1 MRSLLLLAFLIPL
14 SGLVSGQQDEKKE
27 PAKENPTFAI
37 GKDLPGHLNP
47 FNVNGASKRRFHDP
61 IGPHGLDPFVLILTS
76 DVRFSEELKKLL
88 VDLDNAIEK
97 NPTVRLGACAV
108 FFSKEIPNV
117 VTDDDARES
126 LAGELDAL
134 AKDLM
139 LKHVIL
145 AIDSADNA
153 ETFKSYLEGTHIF
166 LIHKLRIQGIY
177 GGEKLIPETV
187 TKLMTTLADKMGA
200 KRK

>member
-1 MRSLLLLAFLIPL
+1 MRSLLLLAFLLPL
-14 SGLVSGQQDEKKE
+14 AGLGSGRQDEKKE
-27 PAKENPTFAI
+27 PAKDKDTFTI

-76 DVRFSEELKKLL
+76 DVKFSDDLKKLL
-88 VDLDNAIEK
+88 QDLDNTIEK

-126 LAGELDAL
+126 LAGDLDAL
-134 AKDLM
+134 AKDLA

-166 LIHKLRIQGIY
+166 LIHKLRLQGLY
-177 GGEKLIPETV
+177 GGKTLTPETA